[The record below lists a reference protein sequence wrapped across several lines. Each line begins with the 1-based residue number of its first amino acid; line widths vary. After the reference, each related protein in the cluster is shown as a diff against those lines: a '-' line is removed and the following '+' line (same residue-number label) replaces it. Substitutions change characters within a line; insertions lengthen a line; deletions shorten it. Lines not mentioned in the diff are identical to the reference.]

1 MQYIGIRRGS
11 AKTDMAHVLYTILC
25 GGYIS
30 VSKWCKNVRYTTI
43 CEKNNLLEDRR
54 NHQLYKENQ

>member
-11 AKTDMAHVLYTILC
+11 AKTDMAHVLYTILH
-25 GGYIS
+25 GGYIG

-43 CEKNNLLEDRR
+43 CEKNNLLEDR
-54 NHQLYKENQ
+54 